1 LKDRVAM
8 KVNCA
13 QYSKTME
20 LLALKKNLESGIA
33 DQEEQERTRE
43 RIQVLEKELEMD

>member
-1 LKDRVAM
+1 M
-8 KVNCA
+8 TVNCV

-33 DQEEQERTRE
+33 DQEERKRTRE
-43 RIQVLEKELEMD
+43 RIEVLEKELEMD